1 MKSSQIYRLTQVVLL
16 ALQAV
21 VQSFYRAMELFM
33 DLVDSKY
40 LVTHSFI
47 LPGKT
52 KSSTKKMTDI
62 PL

>member
-1 MKSSQIYRLTQVVLL
+1 MALL

-21 VQSFYRAMELFM
+21 VQLFYRAMELFM